1 MHIKHSTS
9 PASFHSPKK
18 LFASFFPLSS
28 HIQFH
33 SKGKMK
39 FRIPSSRD
47 SPITQTP
54 SDSESYNNDHATYP
68 LKSEEVTTSEK
79 KVKDGSEKSLGLGR
93 ELNSYDIESQEE
105 GSVIEGQVKRGLKSR
120 HVAMI
125 ALGGTI
131 GTGLFVGTATPLQVA
146 GPVNTL
152 IAYLFFGCL
161 AYSVTQSLG
170 EMATHTP
177 IAGSFCSFNTR
188 YLSKATGFATNWCYW
203 FSWAITFAI
212 ELFAVGQVIEYW
224 THAVPNWAWILI
236 FYFFLTG
243 ANFVPVRYY
252 GEIEFWVAFI
262 KVIAIVGFII
272 YALCMVCGAGES
284 GPVGFRYWRHP
295 GPWGAGAGLV
305 SNVNTDRFLGW
316 VSSFINAAFTYQGV
330 ELTGISAGESAN
342 PRKTVPKAINKVIIR
357 ILLFYIMT
365 LFFIGML
372 VPYNDP
378 ALSSDVNFISSS
390 PFLIAITN
398 SGTPVLPHIFNAVM
412 LATIISAGNSNIYIG
427 SRILYSMAG
436 TTAPKCFARTNRW
449 GVPYIGVV
457 FTSLFG
463 LLAFL
468 NVSNSGTTVFNWLM
482 NIAALA
488 GLITWC
494 FITAA
499 HLRFMAILESRNIS
513 RDTLPFKA
521 NFGPVVAWITEFFLV
536 LIVFIQGYSV
546 FFDFNA
552 NDFFALYISLIMCVV
567 FWIASQLTYY
577 RHEPWLI
584 PKDEVDLDSDARNI
598 DDVWNEE
605 EEDLHNSKFDK
616 LWDIIL

>member
-1 MHIKHSTS
+1 MKFNPFSNSSKVEETINELAPSTS
-9 PASFHSPKK
+9 KQENVPTSDLGAGLYSV
-18 LFASFFPLSS
+18 SS
-28 HIQFH
+28 HNEITAAK
-33 SKGKMK
+33 S
-39 FRIPSSRD
+39 RSNNPTLENLPSSKEKKAGFGEYD
-47 SPITQTP
+47 YELNGNLH
-54 SDSESYNNDHATYP
+54 DSESQI
-68 LKSEEVTTSEK
+68 V
-79 KVKDGSEKSLGLGR
+79 GSIHET
-93 ELNSYDIESQEE
+93 E
-105 GSVIEGQVKRGLKSR
+105 VKRGLKQR

-131 GTGLFVGTATPLQVA
+131 GTGLFIGTSTPLQLS

-152 IAYLFFGCL
+152 IAYLFFGAL

-177 IAGSFCSFNTR
+177 VAGSFCTFNTR
-188 YLSKATGFATNWCYW
+188 YLSKAIGFATNWCYW

-224 THAVPNWAWILI
+224 TDAVPSWGWILI
-236 FYFFLTG
+236 FYFVLTG

-252 GEIEFWVAFI
+252 GEVEFWIAFI
-262 KVIAIVGFII
+262 KVIAIVGFLI
-272 YALCMVCGAGES
+272 YGLCMVCGAGVT

-295 GPWGAGAGLV
+295 GPWGEGAGLV

-316 VSSFINAAFTYQGV
+316 VSSLINAAFTYQGV

-357 ILLFYIMT
+357 ILLFYILT

-378 ALSSDVNFISSS
+378 ALSSDESFISSS
-390 PFLIAITN
+390 PFLIAIKN

-436 TTAPKCFARTNRW
+436 TTAPKFFARTNRN
-449 GVPYIGVV
+449 GVPYIGVL
-457 FTSLFG
+457 FTSIFG

-468 NVSNSGTTVFNWLM
+468 NVSNDGATVFDWLM
-482 NIAALA
+482 NISALA
-488 GLITWC
+488 GLISWC

-499 HLRFMAILESRNIS
+499 HLRFMAILKSRNIS
-513 RDTLPFKA
+513 RDSLPFKA
-521 NFGPVVAWITEFFLV
+521 NLSPVLVWVTEFFLV

-546 FFDFNA
+546 FFDFSA
-552 NDFFALYISLIMCVV
+552 NDFFAYYVSLIMTVV
-567 FWIASQLTYY
+567 FWIGSQLTYY
-577 RHEPWLI
+577 RHEAWLI
-584 PKDEVDLDSDARNI
+584 PVDEVDIDTDARNI
-598 DDVWNEE
+598 DDEVWEE
-605 EEDLHNSKFDK
+605 ENVDKSFFEKF
-616 LWDIIL
+616 WDTLL

>member
-1 MHIKHSTS
+1 MKLNELKPKVWSKIRSSTS
-9 PASFHSPKK
+9 ENN
-18 LFASFFPLSS
+18 LNSS
-28 HIQFH
+28 
-33 SKGKMK
+33 SYN
-39 FRIPSSRD
+39 
-47 SPITQTP
+47 
-54 SDSESYNNDHATYP
+54 SESQIEYGLSNYDDISPFPVKSNEITSTSFKEKNPYDNDD
-68 LKSEEVTTSEK
+68 L
-79 KVKDGSEKSLGLGR
+79 
-93 ELNSYDIESQEE
+93 ESQDDVE
-105 GSVIEGQVKRGLKSR
+105 GSIHETKVKRGLKSR

-131 GTGLFVGTATPLQVA
+131 GTGLFIGTSSPLKVA

-152 IAYLFFGCL
+152 IAYLFFGSL

-177 IAGSFCSFNTR
+177 IAGSFCAFNTK
-188 YLSKATGFATNWCYW
+188 YLSKAIGFSTNWCYW

-224 THAVPNWAWILI
+224 THAVPKWAWILI
-236 FYFFLTG
+236 FYFILTG

-252 GEIEFWVAFI
+252 GEVEFWIAFI
-262 KVIAIVGFII
+262 KVIAIVGFLI
-272 YALCMVCGAGES
+272 YSLCMVCGAGVT
-284 GPVGFRYWRHP
+284 GPVGFRYWRNP
-295 GPWGAGAGLV
+295 GPWGDGAGLV
-305 SNVNTDRFLGW
+305 SNLNTDRFLGF

-342 PRKTVPKAINKVIIR
+342 PRKTVPKAINKVIFR
-357 ILLFYIMT
+357 ILLFYVMT
-365 LFFIGML
+365 LFFIGLL
-372 VPYNDP
+372 VPFNDP
-378 ALSSDVNFISSS
+378 ALSSDENFISSS
-390 PFLIAITN
+390 PFLIAIKN
-398 SGTPVLPHIFNAVM
+398 SGTPVLPSIFNAVM

-436 TTAPKCFARTNRW
+436 TTAPKIFARTNKH
-449 GVPYIGVV
+449 GVPFVGVI

-468 NVSNSGTTVFNWLM
+468 NVSNNGTTVFNWLM

-488 GLITWC
+488 GLISWC

-499 HLRFMAILESRNIS
+499 HLRFMDILKSRNIS
-513 RDTLPFKA
+513 RDSLPFKA
-521 NFGPVVAWITEFFLV
+521 NFGPVIAWITEFFLV

-567 FWIASQLTYY
+567 FWIVSQLTLY
-577 RHEPWLI
+577 RNEPWLI
-584 PKDEVDLDSDARNI
+584 PV
-598 DDVWNEE
+598 DDVNLDDSSRQIDNEVW
-605 EEDLHNSKFDK
+605 EDDEAQLSKSK
-616 LWDIIL
+616 LDRFWDLIL

>member
-1 MHIKHSTS
+1 
-9 PASFHSPKK
+9 
-18 LFASFFPLSS
+18 
-28 HIQFH
+28 
-33 SKGKMK
+33 MK
-39 FRIPSSRD
+39 FNVFSNSGHKQ
-47 SPITQTP
+47 SPVQ
-54 SDSESYNNDHATYP
+54 SDSEMYNDSTEVGYSTNVDVYATA
-68 LKSEEVTTSEK
+68 KGDMVT
-79 KVKDGSEKSLGLGR
+79 EKSKENKDYLAF
-93 ELNSYDIESQEE
+93 DVESQGE
-105 GSVIEGQVKRGLKSR
+105 GSVHETEVKRGLKAR

-131 GTGLFVGTATPLQVA
+131 GTGLFVGTSTPIKLA

-152 IAYLFFGCL
+152 IAYLFFGAM

-177 IAGSFCSFNTR
+177 IAGSFCTFNTK
-188 YLSKATGFATNWCYW
+188 YISKATGFATNWCYW

-224 THAVPNWAWILI
+224 TMAVPTWAWILI
-236 FYFFLTG
+236 FYFILTG
-243 ANFVPVRYY
+243 SNFVPVRYY

-316 VSSFINAAFTYQGV
+316 VSSLINAAFTYQGV

-342 PRKTVPKAINKVIIR
+342 PRKTVPRAINKVIFR
-357 ILLFYIMT
+357 ILIFYILT

-378 ALSSDVNFISSS
+378 ALDSETSFISSS
-390 PFLIAITN
+390 PFLIAIKN

-412 LATIISAGNSNIYIG
+412 LATIISAGNSNVYIG
-427 SRILYSMAG
+427 SRVLYSMAG
-436 TTAPKCFARTNRW
+436 TTAPKFFGRTNRW
-449 GVPYIGVV
+449 GVPYIGVI

-468 NVSNSGTTVFNWLM
+468 NVSNDGTTVFNWLM
-482 NIAALA
+482 NISALA
-488 GLITWC
+488 GMISWC

-499 HLRFMAILESRNIS
+499 HLRFMDILKSRNIPRS
-513 RDTLPFKA
+513 SLPFKA
-521 NFGPVVAWITEFFLV
+521 NFGPITAWITEFFLV

-546 FFDFNA
+546 FFDFTVS
-552 NDFFALYISLIMCVV
+552 DFFALYVSLIMVVV
-567 FWIASQLTYY
+567 FWIVAQLTYY
-577 RHEPWLI
+577 RNEPWLI
-584 PKDEVDLDSDARNI
+584 PCDEVDLDSDSRNV
-598 DDVWNEE
+598 DNEVWEE
-605 EEDLHNSKFDK
+605 EEERNKSKFDK
-616 LWDIIL
+616 FWDIIL